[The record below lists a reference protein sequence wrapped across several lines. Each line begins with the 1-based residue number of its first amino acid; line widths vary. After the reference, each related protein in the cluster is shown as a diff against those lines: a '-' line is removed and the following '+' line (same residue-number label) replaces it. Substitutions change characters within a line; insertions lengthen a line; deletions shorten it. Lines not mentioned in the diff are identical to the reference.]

1 MLKPIPAGSVGS
13 VTYARPD
20 STADWAGIAIFR
32 PVRTG
37 NAFEEAVERILQAVK
52 LGVFPHGSRLPVER
66 DLAVRLN
73 VSRATVRDA
82 IRSLQDAGYVTSRH
96 GRYGGTFVAYQ
107 VPEPGP
113 DDLRRAAA
121 DISDRLD
128 DAIIYRHVLEAGA
141 AERAALADLGA
152 EQRDYLNSRLIEVA
166 SAPPAEYRLADS
178 RFHLAIAELTAS
190 RSLTASIA
198 ECRMRLNDLL
208 NAIPMLARNIEHASA
223 QHRAIVQAILAG
235 DAVAARQA
243 TAEHL
248 DATAALI
255 RGFLG

>member
-1 MLKPIPAGSVGS
+1 MTDVG
-13 VTYARPD
+13 PD
-20 STADWAGIAIFR
+20 GTVDWAGIAIFR
-32 PVRTG
+32 PIRTG
-37 NAFEEAVERILQAVK
+37 NAFEETVERILQAIK

-66 DLAVRLN
+66 DLAARLS
-73 VSRATVRDA
+73 VSRATLRDA
-82 IRSLQDAGYVTSRH
+82 IRSLQNAGYVESRH
-96 GRYGGTFVAYQ
+96 GRYGGTFVAYR

-121 DISDRLD
+121 DMRDRLD
-128 DAIIYRHVLEAGA
+128 DTITYRHVLETGA
-141 AERAALADLGA
+141 AERAALADLNA
-152 EQRDYLNSRLIEVA
+152 EQRDYLTRRLTEVA

-208 NAIPMLARNIEHASA
+208 NAIPVLARNIEHSFV
-223 QHRAIVQAILAG
+223 QHQAIVEAILAG
-235 DAVAARQA
+235 DAPAARQA

>member
-1 MLKPIPAGSVGS
+1 VSL
-13 VTYARPD
+13 VTDARPD
-20 STADWAGIAIFR
+20 AAPDWAGIAIFR

-82 IRSLQDAGYVTSRH
+82 IRSLQEAGYVTSRH

-107 VPEPGP
+107 IPEPDP

-121 DISDRLD
+121 GISDRLD
-128 DAIIYRHVLEAGA
+128 DAFTYRHVLEAGA
-141 AERAALADLGA
+141 AERAALTGLSDRR
-152 EQRDYLNSRLIEVA
+152 RDYLTRRLREVA

-178 RFHLAIAELTAS
+178 RFHLAIAELTES
-190 RSLTASIA
+190 PSLTASIA

-208 NAIPMLARNIEHASA
+208 NAIPMLARNIEHAST
-223 QHRAIVQAILAG
+223 QHQAIAQAILAG
-235 DAVAARQA
+235 DAAAARQA
-243 TAEHL
+243 TAEHV

>member
-1 MLKPIPAGSVGS
+1 MV
-13 VTYARPD
+13 
-20 STADWAGIAIFR
+20 IFR

-82 IRSLQDAGYVTSRH
+82 IRSLQEAGYVTSRH

-107 VPEPGP
+107 IPEPGP
-113 DDLRRAAA
+113 EDLRRAAA

-141 AERAALADLGA
+141 AERAALTSFS
-152 EQRDYLNSRLIEVA
+152 EQQRDYLTRRLMEVA
-166 SAPPAEYRLADS
+166 SASSAQYRLADS

-190 RSLTASIA
+190 PSLTASIA

-208 NAIPMLARNIEHASA
+208 NAIP
-223 QHRAIVQAILAG
+223 QHRARVRPASGDRGGDPGRGRRGRPAG
-235 DAVAARQA
+235 DRRARERDRDLDPRFPRVRRGLD
-243 TAEHL
+243 TGPRRGRHL
-248 DATAALI
+248 PRMLMD
-255 RGFLG
+255 

>member
-1 MLKPIPAGSVGS
+1 
-13 VTYARPD
+13 VTDARPE
-20 STADWAGIAIFR
+20 SAVDWAGIAIFR
-32 PVRTG
+32 PIRTG
-37 NAFEEAVERILQAVK
+37 NAFEETVERILQAVK

-82 IRSLQDAGYVTSRH
+82 IRSLQDAGYVKSRH

-107 VPEPGP
+107 VPEPRPG
-113 DDLRRAAA
+113 DLRRAAA
-121 DISDRLD
+121 GLADRSGRVD
-128 DAIIYRHVLEAGA
+128 DAIIYRHVLETGA
-141 AERAALADLGA
+141 AELAAVASLSG
-152 EQRDYLNSRLIEVA
+152 EQRDYLTRRLSEVA
-166 SAPPAEYRLADS
+166 SAPPGGYRLADS
-178 RFHLAIAELTAS
+178 RFHLAIAELTGS

-198 ECRMRLNDLL
+198 ECRMPLNDLL
-208 NAIPMLARNIEHASA
+208 NAIPMLPPNIEHSSA
-223 QHRAIVQAILAG
+223 QHTAIVAAILAG
-235 DAVAARQA
+235 DAPAARQA

>member
-1 MLKPIPAGSVGS
+1 MLLRPAGTVGS
-13 VTYARPD
+13 VTDTRPD
-20 STADWAGIAIFR
+20 DAVDWAGLAIFR
-32 PVRTG
+32 PVRAG
-37 NAFEEAVERILQAVK
+37 NAFEETVERILQAIK
-52 LGVFPHGSRLPVER
+52 HGVFPHGSRLPVER

-73 VSRATVRDA
+73 VSRATLRDA

-96 GRYGGTFVAYQ
+96 GRYGGTFVAYR
-107 VPEPGP
+107 VPQPGP

-121 DISDRLD
+121 DLSDRLD
-128 DAIIYRHVLEAGA
+128 DAITYRHVLETGA
-141 AERAALADLGA
+141 AERAALAGLNA
-152 EQRDYLNSRLIEVA
+152 EQRDYLTRRLTEVA

-190 RSLTASIA
+190 PSLTASIA

-208 NAIPMLARNIEHASA
+208 NAIPVLDRNIEPSFA
-223 QHRAIVQAILAG
+223 QHQAIAQANLAG
-235 DAVAARQA
+235 DAPTARQA

-248 DATAALI
+248 DGTAALI

>member
-1 MLKPIPAGSVGS
+1 MSL
-13 VTYARPD
+13 VTDARPD
-20 STADWAGIAIFR
+20 AAPDWAGMAIFR

-82 IRSLQDAGYVTSRH
+82 IRSLQEAGYVTSRH

-107 VPEPGP
+107 IPEPDP

-121 DISDRLD
+121 GISDRLD
-128 DAIIYRHVLEAGA
+128 DAITYRHVLEAGA
-141 AERAALADLGA
+141 AERAALTGLSDRR
-152 EQRDYLNSRLIEVA
+152 RDYLTRRLREVA
-166 SAPPAEYRLADS
+166 GAPPAEYRLADS
-178 RFHLAIAELTAS
+178 RFHLAIAELTES
-190 RSLTASIA
+190 PSLTASIA

-208 NAIPMLARNIEHASA
+208 NAIPMLARNIEHAST
-223 QHRAIVQAILAG
+223 QHQAIAQAILAG
-235 DAVAARQA
+235 DAAAARQA
-243 TAEHL
+243 TAEHV

>member
-1 MLKPIPAGSVGS
+1 VSL
-13 VTYARPD
+13 VTDPPPD
-20 STADWAGIAIFR
+20 ATPDWAGVAIFR
-32 PVRTG
+32 PVRIG

-82 IRSLQDAGYVTSRH
+82 IRSLQEAGYVTSRH

-107 VPEPGP
+107 IPEPDP

-121 DISDRLD
+121 DISGHLD
-128 DAIIYRHVLEAGA
+128 DAITYRHVLEAGA
-141 AERAALADLGA
+141 AERAALTSLGA
-152 EQRDYLNSRLIEVA
+152 QQRDYLTRRLTEVA
-166 SAPPAEYRLADS
+166 SAPRAEYRLADS
-178 RFHLAIAELTAS
+178 RFHLAIAELTGS
-190 RSLTASIA
+190 PSLTASIA

-208 NAIPMLARNIEHASA
+208 NAIPMLARNIEHAST
-223 QHRAIVQAILAG
+223 QHQAIARAILAG
-235 DAVAARQA
+235 DAATARQV
-243 TAEHL
+243 TAEHV

>member
-1 MLKPIPAGSVGS
+1 
-13 VTYARPD
+13 VTDATPD
-20 STADWAGIAIFR
+20 GAVDWAGIAIFR
-32 PVRTG
+32 PIRTG

-52 LGVFPHGSRLPVER
+52 LGVFPHGARLPVER

-107 VPEPGP
+107 VPEPGS
-113 DDLRRAAA
+113 DDLRRAAV

-128 DAIIYRHVLEAGA
+128 DAIVYRHVLETGA
-141 AERAALADLGA
+141 AELAALAGLSAG
-152 EQRDYLNSRLIEVA
+152 QRDYLTRRLSEVA
-166 SAPPAEYRLADS
+166 GAPPAEYRLADS
-178 RFHLAIAELTAS
+178 RFHLAIAELTGS

-198 ECRMRLNDLL
+198 ECRMPLNDLL
-208 NAIPMLARNIEHASA
+208 NAIPMLPPNIEHSSA
-223 QHRAIVQAILAG
+223 QHTAIVAAILAG
-235 DAVAARQA
+235 DAPAARQA